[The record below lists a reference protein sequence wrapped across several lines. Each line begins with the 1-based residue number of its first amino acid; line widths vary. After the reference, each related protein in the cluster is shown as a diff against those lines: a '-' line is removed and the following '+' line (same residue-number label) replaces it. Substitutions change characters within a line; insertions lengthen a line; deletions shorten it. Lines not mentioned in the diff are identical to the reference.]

1 MDLDALPSL
10 LGRASMGR
18 LRNGSCRGETGQSL
32 IEFALV
38 VPVLFVMLLG
48 VIFIARGFNLQMV
61 LHAAAYEGARVWASN
76 PSIGSANYCTP
87 PACNPD
93 TGTAINFERY
103 IVPVVRQYVTNNGFD
118 GSKVQFFSKDARAY
132 QNALTLISN
141 DRQLVRVTLL
151 YTIELPIGN
160 FAEGFRSLDVSASCT
175 LKRGS

>member
-1 MDLDALPSL
+1 M
-10 LGRASMGR
+10 
-18 LRNGSCRGETGQSL
+18 

-61 LHAAAYEGARVWASN
+61 LHGAAYEGARVWASN
-76 PSIGSANYCTP
+76 PTIGSANYCTP

-103 IVPVVRQYVTNNGFD
+103 IVPVVRQYVSNNGFD

-141 DRQLVRVTLL
+141 DRQLVRVTIL

-160 FAEGFRSLDVSASCT
+160 FAQGFQSLDVSASCT